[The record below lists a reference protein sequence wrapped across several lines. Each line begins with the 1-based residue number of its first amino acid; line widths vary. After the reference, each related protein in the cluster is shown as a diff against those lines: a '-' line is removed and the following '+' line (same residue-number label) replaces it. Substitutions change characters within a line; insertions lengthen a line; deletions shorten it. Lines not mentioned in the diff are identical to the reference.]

1 MALKSKPGR
10 EPMPPSRLERHH
22 FQECRGLLMFTQADG
37 TTVGFPLSWL
47 YQFDY
52 RKDERGE
59 TFVLHLTE
67 HVVTVTGRTLGVLED
82 QLKKGEGFHVSEPAE
97 RYASIQRNEQAQI
110 ASITIEPLV
119 KPMHENN

>member
-1 MALKSKPGR
+1 
-10 EPMPPSRLERHH
+10 
-22 FQECRGLLMFTQADG
+22 MFTQADG

-52 RKDERGE
+52 RRNERGE

-67 HVVTVTGRTLGVLED
+67 HVVTVTGRTLSVLED

-97 RYASIQRNEQAQI
+97 RYASIQLNEQAHI

-119 KPMHENN
+119 KPVHENN